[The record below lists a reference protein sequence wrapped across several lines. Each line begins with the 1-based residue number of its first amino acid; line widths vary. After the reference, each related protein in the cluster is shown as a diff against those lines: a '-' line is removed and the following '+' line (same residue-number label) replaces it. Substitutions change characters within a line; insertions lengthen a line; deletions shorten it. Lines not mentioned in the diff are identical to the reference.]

1 MDSVQVMHQPSFYLT
16 LDLPKNFTREDA
28 EKIQK
33 DVLDFLEGKR
43 HYGAKYDGKNGITV
57 KIVSVSTNHD

>member
-1 MDSVQVMHQPSFYLT
+1 MRARTVNEAQ
-16 LDLPKNFTREDA
+16 NFTREDA
-28 EKIQK
+28 EKIRK

-57 KIVSVSTNHD
+57 KVISVSTNHD

>member
-1 MDSVQVMHQPSFYLT
+1 MHQPSFYLT

-28 EKIQK
+28 ENIQK
-33 DVLDFLEGKR
+33 DILDFLEGKR

-57 KIVSVSTNHD
+57 KVISVLTNHD

>member
-1 MDSVQVMHQPSFYLT
+1 MHQPSFYLS

-33 DVLDFLEGKR
+33 DLLDFLEGKR
-43 HYGAKYDGKNGITV
+43 HYGAKYDGKNGINIKV
-57 KIVSVSTNHD
+57 ISVSTNHD